1 MLNNLLK
8 IHLIRAIQKN
18 VKATGDLIDN
28 KITNTIREVSKIYHR
43 IIHKR
48 LQRNK
53 KILGLIQKYPGKD
66 IYLQKKRQQIINHLK
81 LMS

>member
-28 KITNTIREVSKIYHR
+28 KITNTIREVSKNLSQNNSQTVA
-43 IIHKR
+43 KE
-48 LQRNK
+48 
-53 KILGLIQKYPGKD
+53 
-66 IYLQKKRQQIINHLK
+66 
-81 LMS
+81 